1 MPKKLDLILV
11 PTDFSG
17 LSCEAFS
24 WATLLAKE
32 FMAKIVIVHVISGRD
47 AVEMTAQPGNS
58 WERVLERE
66 DNAMI
71 ESFKSCLQSDID
83 QTVETQTLV
92 KVGPAAEKII
102 EAAQKKDADLIVRAT
117 HGRTGVSHALMGSV
131 AEKVVRQAPCPVLTI
146 RSKGKPLVEN
156 ISEHP

>member
-24 WATLLAKE
+24 WSTLLAQE
-32 FMAKIVIVHVISGRD
+32 FKAKIVIVHVIS
-47 AVEMTAQPGNS
+47 AKAAEEMTAQPGNP

-66 DNAMI
+66 DTAMI
-71 ESFKSCLQSDID
+71 KSFQSCLRSDFG
-83 QTVETQTLV
+83 QTVEAQTLV

-102 EAAQKKDADLIVRAT
+102 EAAQEKDADLIVMAT
-117 HGRTGVSHALMGSV
+117 HGRTGLSHALMGSV
-131 AEKVVRQAPCPVLTI
+131 AEKVVRKSPCPVLTI
-146 RSKGKPLVEN
+146 RPKGESLAEN
-156 ISEHP
+156 MPHT

>member
-24 WATLLAKE
+24 WAALLSGE
-32 FMAKIVIVHVISGRD
+32 FKAKIVIVHVISGRTAAD
-47 AVEMTAQPGNS
+47 MTSQPGNP

-66 DNAMI
+66 DKAMI
-71 ESFKSCLQSDID
+71 DSFQSCLQSDID

-92 KVGPAAEKII
+92 NVGPTAEKII
-102 EAAQKKDADLIVRAT
+102 EAAQEKNADLIVMTT
-117 HGRTGVSHALMGSV
+117 HGRTGFSHTLIGSV

-146 RSKGKPLVEN
+146 RPKADPLLDDLF
-156 ISEHP
+156 